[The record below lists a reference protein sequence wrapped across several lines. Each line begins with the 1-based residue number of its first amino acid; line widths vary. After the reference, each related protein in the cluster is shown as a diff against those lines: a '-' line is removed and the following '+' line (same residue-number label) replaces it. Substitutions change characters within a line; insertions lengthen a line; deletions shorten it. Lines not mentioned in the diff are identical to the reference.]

1 MKAQRRIWA
10 IVPVKSFARAK
21 ARLGPVLDARQRVE
35 LVRAMLGDVLVG
47 LRQVDGLAGIVVVS
61 GDPAAREVARA
72 HRVESIDDPLEEGPN
87 EAVLLALPV
96 LRRWGADAMAVIPSD
111 VPQLEANGL
120 QPIVEALSRPLVA
133 LVPAA
138 RDGGTNLLGCA
149 PLDAIAPCF
158 GPGSFMRHMAAANG
172 AGLDPRVFETPS
184 LLYDIDRPE
193 DLREFA
199 ALHPTR
205 TGAYLR
211 ELIGEVRTP
220 DRLATAQ

>member
-21 ARLGPVLDARQRVE
+21 ARLSPVLDATQRVE
-35 LVRAMLGDVLVG
+35 LVRAMLCDVLAG

-72 HRVESIDDPLEEGPN
+72 HGVASIDDPLEEGPN

-96 LRRWGADAMAVIPSD
+96 LRRWGADAMVVIPSD
-111 VPQLEANGL
+111 VPQLEASEL
-120 QPIVEALSRPLVA
+120 RSILETLSGPLVA

-158 GPGSFMRHMAAANG
+158 GPGSFMRHMAAARS
-172 AGLDPRVFETPS
+172 AGLDPRVFQTQS

-193 DLREFA
+193 DLREFCA
-199 ALHPTR
+199 PHPTR

-211 ELIGEVRTP
+211 ELFGQVRTP